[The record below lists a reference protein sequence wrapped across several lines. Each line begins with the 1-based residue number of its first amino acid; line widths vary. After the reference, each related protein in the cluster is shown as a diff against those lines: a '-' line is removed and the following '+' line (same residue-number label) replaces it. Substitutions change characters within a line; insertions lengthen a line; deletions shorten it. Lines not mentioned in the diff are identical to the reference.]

1 MLKAIVSYS
10 KKVPVPDADFSS
22 QGFSLSLETEVTE
35 TDPTAIQ
42 ARLHQTFELVKASVE
57 QELAQSKGAPAQQQD
72 HRPNQPNPSSQPPQR
87 NNGGSEK
94 ASNKQIKFVTDLAT
108 QRGIALSEINAD
120 VQRKYGVG
128 GLYDLTRKQAS
139 ELLDEL
145 NGKRKAA

>member
-35 TDPTAIQ
+35 TDPVAIQ
-42 ARLHQTFELVKASVE
+42 ARLHSTFELVKASVE
-57 QELAQSKGAPAQQQD
+57 QELIQAKGNGTQPLET
-72 HRPNQPNPSSQPPQR
+72 RPNQPAQR
-87 NNGGSEK
+87 NNGGGEK
-94 ASNKQIKFVTDLAT
+94 ASNKQIKFVTDLAN
-108 QRGIALSEINAD
+108 QRGIALSEITAD
-120 VQRKYGVG
+120 VRRKFGVD

>member
-10 KKVPVPDADFSS
+10 KKVPVPDSDYSS

-35 TDPTAIQ
+35 TDPAGIQ

-57 QELAQSKGAPAQQQD
+57 QELAQAKGTAQPAQHQD
-72 HRPNQPNPSSQPPQR
+72 TRPSQPPPQR
-87 NNGGSEK
+87 NNATGEK
-94 ASNKQIKFVTDLAT
+94 ASNKQIKFLTDLAN

-120 VQRKYGVG
+120 VRRRYGVD

-139 ELLDEL
+139 EVLDEM

>member
-1 MLKAIVSYS
+1 MLKAIVSFS
-10 KKVPVPDADFSS
+10 KKIPVPGSDFSS
-22 QGFSLSLETEVTE
+22 QGFSLSLEIEVPETE
-35 TDPTAIQ
+35 PGAIKG
-42 ARLHQTFELVKASVE
+42 RLHDTFELVKSSVE
-57 QELAQSKGAPAQQQD
+57 QELANGNGNAAKLPEASAPPVA
-72 HRPNQPNPSSQPPQR
+72 RT
-87 NNGGSEK
+87 NGGAEK

-120 VQRKYGVG
+120 VRRKYGVD

>member
-57 QELAQSKGAPAQQQD
+57 QELIQAKGAPAQQQD
-72 HRPNQPNPSSQPPQR
+72 RPNQQPQR
-87 NNGGSEK
+87 NNGGVEK
-94 ASNKQIKFVTDLAT
+94 ASNKQIKFITDLAN
-108 QRGIALSEINAD
+108 QRGIGLSDLNAD
-120 VQRKYGVG
+120 VRQKYGVG

-139 ELLDEL
+139 ELLDEM

>member
-22 QGFSLSLETEVTE
+22 QGFSLSLETEVPE
-35 TDPTAIQ
+35 TDPAGIQ
-42 ARLHQTFELVKASVE
+42 TRLHQTFELVKASVE
-57 QELAQSKGAPAQQQD
+57 QELAQAKGTAAPAQQQD
-72 HRPNQPNPSSQPPQR
+72 NRPNQQPPR
-87 NNGGSEK
+87 NNGGGEK
-94 ASNKQIKFVTDLAT
+94 ASNKQVKFITDLAN

-120 VQRKYGVG
+120 VRRKYGVD

-139 ELLDEL
+139 EVLDEM